1 MKKRSLTVGSAA
13 RRSQNN
19 WRSAPNV
26 QTSNPSARLHGLYN
40 SSKRTNFSKP
50 EKSAELK
57 IKFEVEPEKAPS
69 DVIPITPPEKPA
81 SKSFTL
87 RVESSGAPTP
97 KEKVVDLKDL
107 ATEQSRLEAVLFLAK
122 EPWGL
127 RRLAQYAHI
136 ESGSRVKVLIE
147 QLNSV
152 YRARRYAFR
161 IIPVAG
167 GYSLMT
173 RPQFSPWLR
182 RLHRGRETQLKLTP
196 SALETLMIV
205 ADKQPVLR
213 VEIESVR
220 GVQCGETLRN
230 LMDRGYIRIVGRSD
244 DLGRPFLYGTTK
256 LFLSDFGLNS
266 LNDLTFE
273 KNTENL
279 VKPEISVKEEYSYGA
294 IKSGKSQPDDASKS
308 SSSQDNSFNASPET
322 PAVGATDVTVDSD
335 DSTPESSNTKEIS
348 MLHTMT
354 DPSAIEMGDNNLF
367 DSFQLGDNVS
377 AAVVSDHNDDEENE
391 DWEDDD
397 DEDDWDDDE
406 DEWDDEDEDED
417 YDDDDDDDEDED
429 DDEDYDD
436 WEEIEDDEEDDDE
449 DDDDWDEDD
458 WDEDEEDDYD
468 DEDEDDYDEDE
479 DDYDDDYDDEDDD
492 E

>member
-1 MKKRSLTVGSAA
+1 MKKRSLTVGNAA

-19 WRSAPNV
+19 WRSAQNV
-26 QTSNPSARLHGLYN
+26 QPSNPLTRLHGLYN
-40 SSKRTNFSKP
+40 SSKRINFSKP
-50 EKSAELK
+50 EKRAELK
-57 IKFEVEPEKAPS
+57 IKYEVEPETPPS
-69 DVIPITPPEKPA
+69 DVIPITPPQKPA

-87 RVESSGAPTP
+87 RVESSGAPNP
-97 KEKVVDLKDL
+97 KEKDVDLKDL
-107 ATEQSRLEAVLFLAK
+107 ATELARLEAVLFLAK

-127 RRLAQYAHI
+127 RRLAQYAHV

-147 QLNSV
+147 QLNSQ

-266 LNDLTFE
+266 LNDISIE

-279 VKPEISVKEEYSYGA
+279 VKPENSVKDEYSYGA

-335 DSTPESSNTKEIS
+335 DSTSESSNTKEIS
-348 MLHTMT
+348 MLHTIT

-377 AAVVSDHNDDEENE
+377 AAVVSDYNDDEENE

-397 DEDDWDDDE
+397 DDDDWDDEDE
-406 DEWDDEDEDED
+406 DDDDDWDDEDDEDYDDDEDED
-417 YDDDDDDDEDED
+417 YDDDDDDDWEEVEDDEDEDED
-429 DDEDYDD
+429 DDED
-436 WEEIEDDEEDDDE
+436 W
-449 DDDDWDEDD
+449 DDDDWDDEEEDEDD
-458 WDEDEEDDYD
+458 WDDE
-468 DEDEDDYDEDE
+468 
-479 DDYDDDYDDEDDD
+479 DDDYDDEED
-492 E
+492 EDN

>member
-1 MKKRSLTVGSAA
+1 MKKRSLSVGSAA

-50 EKSAELK
+50 EKNAELK
-57 IKFEVEPEKAPS
+57 IKFEVDPETPPS
-69 DVIPITPPEKPA
+69 DVIPITPPPKPL

-87 RVESSGAPTP
+87 RVESSGAPKP

-107 ATEQSRLEAVLFLAK
+107 ATEQARLEAVLFLAK

-136 ESGSRVKVLIE
+136 ENGSRVKVLIE
-147 QLNSV
+147 QLNSQ

-161 IIPVAG
+161 ILPVAG

-266 LNDLTFE
+266 LNDLTIE

-279 VKPEISVKEEYSYGA
+279 VNPGNSVKDEYSDGA

-335 DSTPESSNTKEIS
+335 DSTSESSNTKEIS
-348 MLHTMT
+348 MLHTIT
-354 DPSAIEMGDNNLF
+354 NPSAIEMGDNNLF

-377 AAVVSDHNDDEENE
+377 AAVVSDYNDDEENE

-397 DEDDWDDDE
+397 EDDWDDD
-406 DEWDDEDEDED
+406 DEDDWD
-417 YDDDDDDDEDED
+417 DED

-436 WEEIEDDEEDDDE
+436 DDEDDEDDDEDYEDWEEVEDDEDDEEDDDE
-449 DDDDWDEDD
+449 DWDEDD
-458 WDEDEEDDYD
+458 WDEDEDDEDWDEDDDDYD
-468 DEDEDDYDEDE
+468 DDDYDEDE
-479 DDYDDDYDDEDDD
+479 DE
-492 E
+492 

>member
-1 MKKRSLTVGSAA
+1 MMSQ
-13 RRSQNN
+13 SQNN
-19 WRSAPNV
+19 WRSASNV
-26 QTSNPSARLHGLYN
+26 QPPSPLIRLHGLYN
-40 SSKRTNFSKP
+40 TSKRVKFS
-50 EKSAELK
+50 ESENRTDLK
-57 IKFEVEPEKAPS
+57 IKYEEESDTTSS
-69 DVIPITPPEKPA
+69 DVIPIA
-81 SKSFTL
+81 SPKKFASEPFTL
-87 RVESSGAPTP
+87 RVESTGAPVP
-97 KEKVVDLKDL
+97 KETIADLKNL
-107 ATEQSRLEAVLFLAK
+107 ATEQARLEAVLFLAK
-122 EPWGL
+122 EPWGV

-136 ESGSRVKVLIE
+136 ESGARVKVLIE
-147 QLNSV
+147 QLNKQ

-161 IIPVAG
+161 ILPVAG

-266 LNDLTFE
+266 LNDLRIE

-279 VKPEISVKEEYSYGA
+279 VNPDISVKDEYLYGA

-308 SSSQDNSFNASPET
+308 NSSQDNSFNVSTET
-322 PAVGATDVTVDSD
+322 PAVGAADVTVDSD
-335 DSTPESSNTKEIS
+335 DSTSESSNTKEIS
-348 MLHTMT
+348 MLHTIT
-354 DPSAIEMGDNNLF
+354 DPSTIEMGDNNLF
-367 DSFQLGDNVS
+367 ESFQLGDNVS
-377 AAVVSDHNDDEENE
+377 VAAVSDYNDDEENE

-397 DEDDWDDDE
+397 DDDD
-406 DEWDDEDEDED
+406 DWDDEDEDED
-417 YDDDDDDDEDED
+417 WDDDDDEDYDDDDDEDED

-436 WEEIEDDEEDDDE
+436 WEEVEDEDDDEDEDDEDWDDDDWDEDEDDDE
-449 DDDDWDEDD
+449 DDDDD
-458 WDEDEEDDYD
+458 WDDE
-468 DEDEDDYDEDE
+468 
-479 DDYDDDYDDEDDD
+479 DYDDDDDD
-492 E
+492 DN

>member
-1 MKKRSLTVGSAA
+1 MKKRILTVGCAA
-13 RRSQNN
+13 HRAHNY
-19 WRSAPNV
+19 WRPAPGF
-26 QTSNPSARLHGLYN
+26 QTLSPMARLHGLYN
-40 SSKRTNFSKP
+40 KSKRVNFSKP
-50 EKSAELK
+50 VTHTELK
-57 IKFEVEPEKAPS
+57 IKYEVEPETPPS
-69 DVIPITPPEKPA
+69 DVIPITLPEKTS

-87 RVESSGAPTP
+87 RVESSGAPKP

-107 ATEQSRLEAVLFLAK
+107 ATEQARLEAVLFLAK

-136 ESGSRVKVLIE
+136 ESGARVKVLIE
-147 QLNSV
+147 QLNGI

-266 LNDLTFE
+266 LNDLSIE

-279 VKPEISVKEEYSYGA
+279 VKPENSVKDEYSYGA
-294 IKSGKSQPDDASKS
+294 IKSGKSQPDDASKR
-308 SSSQDNSFNASPET
+308 SSSQENSFNASPET

-335 DSTPESSNTKEIS
+335 DSTSESSNTKEIS
-348 MLHTMT
+348 MLHTIT
-354 DPSAIEMGDNNLF
+354 DPSAIEMGDNNLY

-377 AAVVSDHNDDEENE
+377 DAVVSDYNDDEENE

-397 DEDDWDDDE
+397 EDDDDWDEDEDDWDDD
-406 DEWDDEDEDED
+406 DDDED
-417 YDDDDDDDEDED
+417 YDDDDEDDEDED
-429 DDEDYDD
+429 DDEDYDE
-436 WEEIEDDEEDDDE
+436 WEEVEDDEDE
-449 DDDDWDEDD
+449 DDDDEDWDDDD
-458 WDEDEEDDYD
+458 WDEDEEDDEDEGDWDDD
-468 DEDEDDYDEDE
+468 DE
-479 DDYDDDYDDEDDD
+479 DYDDDDE
-492 E
+492 EN

>member
-1 MKKRSLTVGSAA
+1 MKKRSLSVGSAA

-26 QTSNPSARLHGLYN
+26 QTSNPLARLHGLYN

-57 IKFEVEPEKAPS
+57 IKYEVEPETPSS

-87 RVESSGAPTP
+87 RVESSGAPKP

-107 ATEQSRLEAVLFLAK
+107 ATEQARLEAVLFLAK

-136 ESGSRVKVLIE
+136 ENGSRVKVLIE
-147 QLNSV
+147 QLNSQ

-279 VKPEISVKEEYSYGA
+279 VNPGKSVKDEYSYGA
-294 IKSGKSQPDDASKS
+294 IKSGKSQPDDASNS

-335 DSTPESSNTKEIS
+335 DSTSESFNTKEIS
-348 MLHTMT
+348 MLHTIT

-377 AAVVSDHNDDEENE
+377 AAVVSDYNDDEENE

-397 DEDDWDDDE
+397 EDDDWDDEDDDE
-406 DEWDDEDEDED
+406 DDDWDDEDDDED
-417 YDDDDDDDEDED
+417 YDDDDDDDD
-429 DDEDYDD
+429 DDYDDDDWEEVEDEDYD
-436 WEEIEDDEEDDDE
+436 DDEEDDDE
-449 DDDDWDEDD
+449 WEDDWDDDEDEDEDD
-458 WDEDEEDDYD
+458 WDDD
-468 DEDEDDYDEDE
+468 DDYDEDE
-479 DDYDDDYDDEDDD
+479 DEDN
-492 E
+492 